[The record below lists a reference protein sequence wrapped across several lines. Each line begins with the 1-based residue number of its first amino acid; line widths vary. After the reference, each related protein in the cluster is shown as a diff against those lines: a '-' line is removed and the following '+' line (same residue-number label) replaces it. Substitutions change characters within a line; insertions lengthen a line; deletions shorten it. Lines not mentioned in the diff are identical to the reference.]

1 MIRREKLVKNNL
13 NSLNDYLFE
22 QLERLND
29 DEELEKDGALEKELK
44 RAKAI
49 TSVSTAIVNNA
60 KLVLDVKKY
69 ADEIGANNENEVLKL
84 KGTKDE

>member
-1 MIRREKLVKNNL
+1 MKNNL
-13 NSLNDYLFE
+13 NALNDYLFE

-29 DEELEKDGALEKELK
+29 DEELEKDGGLEKELK

-49 TSVSTAIVNNA
+49 TGISTAIVNNA

-69 ADEIGANNENEVLKL
+69 ADEYGLINENEILKL
-84 KGTKDE
+84 KEKNE

>member
-1 MIRREKLVKNNL
+1 MKNNL

-29 DEELEKDGALEKELK
+29 DEELAENGALDKELK

-49 TSVSTAIVNNA
+49 TGLSTAIVNNA
-60 KLVLDVKKY
+60 KVILDAKKY
-69 ADEIGANNENEVLKL
+69 ADEIGAESEREVLML
-84 KGTKDE
+84 KEK

>member
-1 MIRREKLVKNNL
+1 MKNNL

-29 DEELEKDGALEKELK
+29 DEELEKDGVLEKELK

-49 TSVSTAIVNNA
+49 TGVSTAIVNNA
-60 KLVLDVKKY
+60 KLILDAKKY
-69 ADEIGANNENEVLKL
+69 ADEFDIKDANEVLKL
-84 KGTKDE
+84 KEKND

>member
-1 MIRREKLVKNNL
+1 MKNDL

-29 DEELEKDGALEKELK
+29 DEELKDKESLDRELK

-49 TSVSTAIVNNA
+49 AGISTTIVNNA
-60 KLVLDVKKY
+60 KVILDAKKY
-69 ADEIGANNENEVLKL
+69 ADELGISNTTEVLKL
-84 KGTKDE
+84 GNKND

>member
-1 MIRREKLVKNNL
+1 MNNNL
-13 NSLNDYLFE
+13 NSLNNYLFE

-29 DEELEKDGALEKELK
+29 DEELEKELK

-49 TSVSTAIVNNA
+49 TGISTAIVNNA

-69 ADEIGANNENEVLKL
+69 ADELGITNENEVLKL
-84 KGTKDE
+84 KEKNDE

>member
-1 MIRREKLVKNNL
+1 MKKDL
-13 NSLNDYLFE
+13 NALNDYLFE

-29 DEELEKDGALEKELK
+29 DEALKEEALEKELK

-60 KLVLDVKKY
+60 RLVLDARKY
-69 ADEIGANNENEVLKL
+69 SDEMGVSDKEVLML
-84 KGTKDE
+84 KDNN

>member
-1 MIRREKLVKNNL
+1 MKNNL

>member
-1 MIRREKLVKNNL
+1 MNNNL
-13 NSLNDYLFE
+13 NSLNNYLFE

-29 DEELEKDGALEKELK
+29 DEELIKDGNLEKEIK

-49 TSVSTAIVNNA
+49 TDVSTAIINNA

-69 ADEIGANNENEVLKL
+69 ADELGITNENEVLKL
-84 KGTKDE
+84 REKND